1 MLETLIKRRA
11 CRSYDSSKVVEQ
23 EKINEIVKAGLHAP
37 SAMNQQS
44 SVIIVINDKET
55 RDRLMKLNA
64 KLLNRDGDTFYGA
77 PVVLMVIAKKCP
89 FADLDGGASIEN
101 MLIEATNQ
109 GLGSC
114 WIHRAKEELETKE
127 GKDILSFTNLPLD
140 EYVGV
145 GHVIVGYPLNNNPA
159 PKIIRDNRVFQK

>member
-1 MLETLIKRRA
+1 MLDILLKRRA
-11 CRSYDSSKVVEQ
+11 CRSYDSTRVVEQ
-23 EKINEIVKAGLHAP
+23 EKIDEIVKAGLHAP
-37 SAMNQQS
+37 SAINQQS
-44 SVIIVINDKET
+44 SVIVVIKDKET
-55 RDRLMKLNA
+55 RDRLMQLNG
-64 KLLNRDGDTFYGA
+64 KIMGRDGDPFYGA
-77 PVVLMVIAKKCP
+77 PVILMVIAKKSP

-127 GKDILSFTNLPLD
+127 GKEILSFVNLPLD

-159 PKIIRDNRVFQK
+159 PKVIRDNRIFTK